1 MNLLLDTHILI
12 WWATDDDQLPSKC
25 RKLLS
30 HQDNEVY
37 FSSINIWEVAIKFGK
52 GLLSLPPELLHQQAL
67 ENGLRHLPFTAQHAV
82 EVARLPGHHQDPFD
96 RALVAQAICEPLTL
110 VSQDRI
116 LRSYPVA
123 IKFF

>member
-12 WWATDDDQLPSKC
+12 WWATDDDQLPGKC
-25 RKLLS
+25 RNLLS

-37 FSSINIWEVAIKFGK
+37 FSSINIWEVAIKFAK
-52 GLLSLPPELLHQQAL
+52 GLLCLPPELLHQQAL
-67 ENGLRHLPFTAQHAV
+67 ENGLRPLPFTALHAV
-82 EVARLPGHHQDPFD
+82 EVARLPLHHQDPFD

-110 VSQDRI
+110 VSQDKI
-116 LRSYPVA
+116 LRSYPVS